1 MSCAT
6 FVISMQELLK
16 HCLCLFAVICR
27 YYKINA
33 YKVLGNKISNRNFSG
48 LSDEFFGKAREV
60 AIYKTSAE
68 ILLWLNLMHKE

>member
-6 FVISMQELLK
+6 FVILMQELLK

-33 YKVLGNKISNRNFSG
+33 YKVISNRNFSG

-68 ILLWLNLMHKE
+68 ILVWLNLMHIE

>member
-6 FVISMQELLK
+6 FVILMQELLK

-27 YYKINA
+27 YMYYKINA
-33 YKVLGNKISNRNFSG
+33 YKVISNRNFSG
-48 LSDEFFGKAREV
+48 LSDEFSGKAREV

-68 ILLWLNLMHKE
+68 ILVWLNLMHIE